1 MRGTLTHWDEIR
13 QFFVKRGFDKTK
25 LDKNCFDGF
34 EIVSADIHEPLEGYA
49 VYRASAP
56 DIFAQ
61 FDRLECSVDR
71 PTDYYRD
78 FFIGEC
84 KRPQE
89 AKQLVDE
96 LYEVAA
102 MAPPQPTVI
111 VDDGKPVMESISL
124 EALNDIAAMCG
135 RGAIEELKA
144 DLAKKLSYNED
155 GIPVVTPKF

>member
-1 MRGTLTHWDEIR
+1 MRGTISYWDGIR
-13 QFFVKRGFDKTK
+13 QFFVKRGFDKDK

-34 EIVSADIHEPLEGYA
+34 TIVSADIHEPLEGYA
-49 VYRASAP
+49 VYRESAP

-84 KRPQE
+84 KRPRE
-89 AKQLVDE
+89 AMQLVDA

-102 MAPPQPTVI
+102 MDPPQPKVE
-111 VDDGKPVMESISL
+111 VDVEKQLRESL
-124 EALNDIAAMCG
+124 ELEVMNDIAAMSG
-135 RGAIEELKA
+135 RNVMESFKGKV
-144 DLAKKLSYNED
+144 SYNED
-155 GIPVVTPKF
+155 GTPVVTPKF

>member
-1 MRGTLTHWDEIR
+1 MRGTITYWDGIR
-13 QFFVKRGFDKTK
+13 QFFVKRGFDKAK

-49 VYRASAP
+49 VYRESSP

-84 KRPQE
+84 KRPRE
-89 AKQLVDE
+89 AMQLVDA

-102 MAPPQPTVI
+102 MDPPQPKVE
-111 VDDGKPVMESISL
+111 VDVEKQLLESLNLEVM
-124 EALNDIAAMCG
+124 NDIAAMSG
-135 RGAIEELKA
+135 RNVMDSFKGKV
-144 DLAKKLSYNED
+144 SYNED
-155 GIPVVTPKF
+155 GTPVVTPKF

>member
-1 MRGTLTHWDEIR
+1 MRGTITYWDGIR
-13 QFFVKRGFDKTK
+13 QFFVKRGFDKAK

-34 EIVSADIHEPLEGYA
+34 TIVSADIHEPLEGYA
-49 VYRASAP
+49 VYRESAP

-84 KRPQE
+84 KRPRE
-89 AKQLVDE
+89 AMQLVDA

-102 MAPPQPTVI
+102 MDPPQPKVE
-111 VDDGKPVMESISL
+111 VDVEKQLLESLNLEVM
-124 EALNDIAAMCG
+124 NDIAAMSG
-135 RGAIEELKA
+135 RNVMESFKGKV
-144 DLAKKLSYNED
+144 SYNED
-155 GIPVVTPKF
+155 GTPVVTPQF

>member
-1 MRGTLTHWDEIR
+1 MRGTISYWDGIR
-13 QFFVKRGFDKTK
+13 QFFVKRGFDKDK

-34 EIVSADIHEPLEGYA
+34 TIVSADIHEPLEGYA
-49 VYRASAP
+49 VYRESAP

-84 KRPQE
+84 KRPRE
-89 AKQLVDE
+89 AMQLVDA

-102 MAPPQPTVI
+102 MDPPQPKVE
-111 VDDGKPVMESISL
+111 VDVEKPLLESL
-124 EALNDIAAMCG
+124 ELEVMNDIAAMSG
-135 RGAIEELKA
+135 RNVMESFKGKV
-144 DLAKKLSYNED
+144 SYNED
-155 GIPVVTPKF
+155 GTPVVTPKF

>member
-1 MRGTLTHWDEIR
+1 MRGTLTKWDEIR
-13 QFFVKRGFDKTK
+13 EFFVKRGFDKAK

-49 VYRASAP
+49 VYRESAP

-61 FDRLECSVDR
+61 FDRLDCSVDR

-84 KRPQE
+84 KRPRE
-89 AKQLVDE
+89 AMQLVDA

-102 MAPPQPTVI
+102 MEPQQSTAERDVE
-111 VDDGKPVMESISL
+111 KQLLESLSL
-124 EALNDIAAMCG
+124 EVMNDIAAMSG
-135 RGAIEELKA
+135 HNVIDSFKGKI
-144 DLAKKLSYNED
+144 SYNED
-155 GIPVVTPKF
+155 GTPVVTPNF

>member
-1 MRGTLTHWDEIR
+1 MRGTISYWDGIR
-13 QFFVKRGFDKTK
+13 QFFVKRGFDKDK

-34 EIVSADIHEPLEGYA
+34 TIVSADIHEPLEGYA
-49 VYRASAP
+49 VYRESAP

-84 KRPQE
+84 KRPRE
-89 AKQLVDE
+89 AMQLVDA

-102 MAPPQPTVI
+102 MDPPQPKVE
-111 VDDGKPVMESISL
+111 VDVENQLLESLNLEVMNDIATMSGRNVMESFK
-124 EALNDIAAMCG
+124 G
-135 RGAIEELKA
+135 KV
-144 DLAKKLSYNED
+144 SYNED
-155 GIPVVTPKF
+155 GTPVVTPQF

>member
-1 MRGTLTHWDEIR
+1 MRGTITYWDGIR
-13 QFFVKRGFDKTK
+13 QFFVKRGFDKAK

-34 EIVSADIHEPLEGYA
+34 TIVSADIHEPLEGYA
-49 VYRASAP
+49 VYRESAP

-84 KRPQE
+84 KRPRE
-89 AKQLVDE
+89 AMQLVDA

-102 MAPPQPTVI
+102 MDPPQPTAERDVE
-111 VDDGKPVMESISL
+111 KELLESLNLEVM
-124 EALNDIAAMCG
+124 NDIAAMSNRNIMDSFKG
-135 RGAIEELKA
+135 KV
-144 DLAKKLSYNED
+144 SYNED
-155 GIPVVTPKF
+155 GTPVVTPQF